1 MNKLNGFVCSCHHGY
16 KMVKLN
22 ISSEMSTTLIY
33 DETTIYSQNSTTVPS
48 LTPHL
53 MDLRR
58 HTCVDIDECQHYST
72 HQCTQ
77 LCENL
82 KGTYACKCA
91 ANYIDTRGDGSICEA
106 TWREDSVVLVAYGT
120 EIRQVRQNFSD
131 YSYASLIEGQS
142 FVLSMD
148 VDPVERYVYWIDEGA
163 QQIKRSFIP
172 VSKVALGHAQLIVKD
187 QAAMNNDATIVD
199 FTALAVDWLAKNL
212 YYAEGLNGTI
222 KVCKADGRYTKT
234 LISTNAERVYSLV
247 INPVLG
253 LGKKN

>member
-1 MNKLNGFVCSCHHGY
+1 
-16 KMVKLN
+16 MVKLN
-22 ISSEMSTTLIY
+22 ISSEMTTTLIY
-33 DETTIYSQNSTTVPS
+33 DETNSTTTS
-48 LTPHL
+48 SSTPHL
-53 MDLRR
+53 IELRR

-77 LCENL
+77 ICENL
-82 KGTYACKCA
+82 KGAYACKCA
-91 ANYIDTRGDGSICEA
+91 ANYIDTRGDGSVCEA

-131 YSYASLIEGQS
+131 YSYTSLIEGES

-172 VSKVALGHAQLIVKD
+172 VSNAALGHAQLIVKD
-187 QAAMNNDATIVD
+187 QAVTIVD

-247 INPVLG
+247 VNPILG
-253 LGKKN
+253 

>member
-1 MNKLNGFVCSCHHGY
+1 
-16 KMVKLN
+16 MVKLN
-22 ISSEMSTTLIY
+22 ISSEMTTTLIY
-33 DETTIYSQNSTTVPS
+33 DETNSTTTS
-48 LTPHL
+48 SSTPHL
-53 MDLRR
+53 IELRR

-77 LCENL
+77 ICENL

-91 ANYIDTRGDGSICEA
+91 ANYIDTRGDGSVCEA

-131 YSYASLIEGQS
+131 YSYTSLIEGES

-187 QAAMNNDATIVD
+187 QAVTIVD

-247 INPVLG
+247 VNPILG
-253 LGKKN
+253 